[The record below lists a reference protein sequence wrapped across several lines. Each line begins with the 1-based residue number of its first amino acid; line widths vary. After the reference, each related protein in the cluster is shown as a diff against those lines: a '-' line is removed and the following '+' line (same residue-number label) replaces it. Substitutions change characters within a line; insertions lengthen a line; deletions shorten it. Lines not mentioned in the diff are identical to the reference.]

1 GQSRPGTV
9 AAWVIPA
16 GQHAIQ
22 NAAEAV
28 NELKTQGLEFH
39 VANAAFTAGNV
50 KVNAG
55 DYIIRGDQPYRT
67 LADMYFSLQ
76 NFAPANPSPYDDT
89 GWTFPLMRNITVT
102 EITDQ
107 SILKAPMKPFTG
119 KAVAAGGVAG
129 SGSVLVDDNQSD

>member
-67 LADMYFSLQ
+67 IADMYFSLQ

-102 EITDQ
+102 EITD
-107 SILKAPMKPFTG
+107 K
-119 KAVAAGGVAG
+119 
-129 SGSVLVDDNQSD
+129 SVLDQPMTLVKKDVTAPGGITGPGSTVIVE